1 MQDYVVRDEDL
12 SRKYKAHEQL
22 DALQVGQSFTFP
34 AERLQYFR
42 HRASKQGK
50 MTGRVFS
57 VNKSN
62 LSVTRKK

>member
-1 MQDYVVRDEDL
+1 MQDYIIQDQDL
-12 SRKYKAHEQL
+12 SRKYPLHEQL

-34 AERLQYFR
+34 LERLSYMR
-42 HRASKQGK
+42 HRASLQGK
-50 MTGRVFS
+50 RTGRAYS